1 MTVRRPARDPRARR
15 ALVALLLAAVVAL
28 LAALSIGSVAVPID
42 RLLAALAGNADPLAS
57 SVLQVR
63 LPRALSAFAVGAL
76 LGLSGAILQALLR
89 NPLADPYVLGLSGG
103 AAVAALGAMALGAS
117 LFWMQVAS
125 AAGALAALALL
136 FVLAHRALYLRDAL
150 RGDEATTRVLLTGV
164 MIAAFC
170 TALLS
175 VILTLAPDAQ
185 LRSMMFWLL
194 GDLGGATDLTHAL
207 AALAVLVLV
216 LWLARAQA
224 RALNLMLRGDAQ
236 AVTQGVDVAQ
246 RRRLLVVLA
255 ALATGTAVML
265 AGAVGFVGFV
275 VPHLMRLAIGNDQR
289 FLLPAAALAGGLMVL
304 AADTAAR
311 SLFAPIQL
319 PVGVVTA
326 LIGVPVFLWLLQR
339 R

>member
-1 MTVRRPARDPRARR
+1 MAAMRPAGVSRARSALL
-15 ALVALLLAAVVAL
+15 ALVLATVAAL
-28 LAALSIGSVAVPID
+28 LAALSIGSVALPIE
-42 RLLAALAGNADPLAS
+42 RLLGALAGSADPLAA

-76 LGLSGAILQALLR
+76 LGVSGAILQALLR

-117 LFWMQVAS
+117 LLWMQVAS
-125 AAGALAALALL
+125 AAGALVALGLL
-136 FVLAHRALYLRDAL
+136 FLLAHRALYLRDAL

-170 TALLS
+170 SALLS

-207 AALAVLVLV
+207 AALAVLVVV

-236 AVTQGVDVAQ
+236 AVTQGVDVAR

-275 VPHLMRLAIGNDQR
+275 VPHLLRLAIGNDQR
-289 FLLPAAALAGGLMVL
+289 FLLPGAALAGGLMVL

-311 SLFAPIQL
+311 SLFAPVQL

>member
-1 MTVRRPARDPRARR
+1 MAAMRPASDPRARR

-28 LAALSIGSVAVPID
+28 LAALSIGSVAVPLD
-42 RLLAALAGNADPLAS
+42 RLLAALAGGADPLAS

-117 LFWMQVAS
+117 LLWMQVAS
-125 AAGALAALALL
+125 AAGALVALVLL

-194 GDLGGATDLTHAL
+194 GDLGGATDLWHAL
-207 AALAVLVLV
+207 SALAVLALV

-236 AVTQGVDVAQ
+236 AVTQGVDVAR

-275 VPHLMRLAIGNDQR
+275 VPHLLRLAIGNDQR
-289 FLLPAAALAGGLMVL
+289 FLLPGAALAGGLMVL

>member
-1 MTVRRPARDPRARR
+1 MAAMRPASDPRARR

-42 RLLAALAGNADPLAS
+42 RLLAALAGGADPLAS

-117 LFWMQVAS
+117 LLWMQVAS
-125 AAGALAALALL
+125 AAGALVALALL

-194 GDLGGATDLTHAL
+194 GDLGGATDLWHAL
-207 AALAVLVLV
+207 GALAVLVLV
-216 LWLARAQA
+216 LWPARAQA

-236 AVTQGVDVAQ
+236 AVTQGVDVAR

-275 VPHLMRLAIGNDQR
+275 VPHLLRLVIGNDQR
-289 FLLPAAALAGGLMVL
+289 FLLPGAALAGGLMVL